1 ARNARPHLSGRKTPS
16 PPRDDDQIAT
26 AEYKLAMVNAG
37 RATAVVAGSQLP
49 RDRLDKAVQ
58 VHIRTLDKRLVACSV
73 LAGVLAV
80 ALVAVVLF
88 AILER

>member
-1 ARNARPHLSGRKTPS
+1 MAEVGESVLAEPS
-16 PPRDDDQIAT
+16 QGHGVAVALTIA
-26 AEYKLAMVNAG
+26 EDVFVLA
-37 RATAVVAGSQLP
+37 TP

-73 LAGVLAV
+73 LSGVLAV